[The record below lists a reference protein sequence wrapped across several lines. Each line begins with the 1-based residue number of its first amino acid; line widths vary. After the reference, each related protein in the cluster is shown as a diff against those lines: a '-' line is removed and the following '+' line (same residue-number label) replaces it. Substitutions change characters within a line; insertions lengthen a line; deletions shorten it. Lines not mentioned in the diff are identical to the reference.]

1 MIDNGIKP
9 GAYHYYVPSDDAA
22 AQAKH
27 FASVIKASAGSYSS
41 NYVIFIY
48 IYKIYRFPLL

>member
-1 MIDNGIKP
+1 MIQNGIKP

-27 FASVIKASAGSYSS
+27 FANVLKSVVGTYSS
-41 NYVIFIY
+41 SFIPAALD
-48 IYKIYRFPLL
+48 IEVTGG